1 VSRIL
6 SGQSSCSPGDAVAY
20 GIVRPRLRSLLLLAG
35 LALSIVLT
43 YVALRD
49 IDFGAF
55 LDALR
60 DGDPV
65 WYLASF
71 AVFAAAYAVRILRWR
86 ILFVRAVRP
95 PIRPLVRASIV
106 GDFLTSLLPALRL
119 GEIAR
124 VLALHR
130 EVRTPRSVALGT
142 VVTERLQDSI
152 ALLLLLFVAVPFAPP
167 VSWLRGATLL
177 LAAILIALGV
187 ALFVLARFGSRPL
200 GFLLRPLTR
209 LPGFSRLRTEL
220 AAEGIV
226 RGLAGVRNV
235 RVALAAF
242 VLSLV
247 VWLGVSLSYTLA
259 LRGAGLELGLDA
271 GVLVAV
277 ATTFSL
283 LLPSLPASVGIF
295 EAATIVALEPY
306 GVDPARALSGAVVI
320 HVLTFLPFLIL
331 GPIALRGVRTRPE
344 RLTAPSSLAKP
355 GRATTRPP
363 AARTRGH
370 GPAG

>member
-1 VSRIL
+1 ML
-6 SGQSSCSPGDAVAY
+6 
-20 GIVRPRLRSLLLLAG
+20 PRLRPLLLLAG

-43 YVALRD
+43 YVVLRD
-49 IDFGAF
+49 IDFDAF
-55 LDALR
+55 LDALSS
-60 DGDPV
+60 GEPV

-71 AVFAAAYAVRILRWR
+71 AVFVAAYAVRVLRWR
-86 ILFVRAVRP
+86 ILFEPGARP
-95 PIRPLVRASIV
+95 PVRPLVRASLV
-106 GDFLTSLLPALRL
+106 GDFLTSLMPVLRL

-124 VLALHR
+124 VVVLHR
-130 EVRTPRSVALGT
+130 EARTSRSVALGT
-142 VVTERLQDSI
+142 IVTERLQDSI

-177 LAAILIALGV
+177 LAVLLIALGV
-187 ALFVLARFGSRPL
+187 SIYVLARFGSRPL

-209 LPGFSRLRTEL
+209 LPGFSRVRTEV

-226 RGLAGVRNV
+226 RGLAGLRNA
-235 RVALAAF
+235 RLALAAF
-242 VLSLV
+242 ALSLL

-271 GVLVAV
+271 GILVAV

-283 LLPSLPASVGIF
+283 LLPALPASVGIF
-295 EAATIVALEPY
+295 EAATLVALEPY
-306 GVDPARALSGAVVI
+306 GVDSARALSGAVVI

-331 GPIALRGVRTRPE
+331 GPIALRGVTKRPE
-344 RLTAPSSLAKP
+344 RLTAPSRLAKP
-355 GRATTRPP
+355 GRATSRPP
-363 AARTRGH
+363 AARTRGR